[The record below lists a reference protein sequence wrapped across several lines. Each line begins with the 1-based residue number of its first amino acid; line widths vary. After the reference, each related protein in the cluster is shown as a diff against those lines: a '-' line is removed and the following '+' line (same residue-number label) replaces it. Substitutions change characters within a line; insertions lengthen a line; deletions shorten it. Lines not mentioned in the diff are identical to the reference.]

1 MRKEIKIEGMKCE
14 NCQKHIEEELLKI
27 EGVEKV
33 KADKDK
39 KRAVVSISK
48 DISDDTFISQIENN
62 TRFKVI
68 GIKKLLF

>member
-14 NCQKHIEEELLKI
+14 NCQKHVEEELLKI

-39 KRAVVSISK
+39 KRAIVTLSK
-48 DISDDTFISQIENN
+48 DIQDDVFISQIDKN
-62 TRFKVI
+62 TNFKVSS
-68 GIKKLLF
+68 IKKLLF